1 MSIVARFTP
10 TNLTSERYEEALR
23 RLTDEGLWPNPDG
36 LEMHACFGESDQNLR
51 VSEIWESQE
60 KLDAYSEGLMP
71 ILTDVGI
78 EHEGPP
84 EIFEAHNV
92 VKS

>member
-1 MSIVARFTP
+1 MSIVVRFAP
-10 TNLTSERYEEALR
+10 DNLTIEKYDETIR

-36 LEMHACFGESDQNLR
+36 LEMHACFGSEPTLR

-60 KLDAYSEGLMP
+60 KMDAFGEGLRP

-78 EHEGPP
+78 ELSGEP